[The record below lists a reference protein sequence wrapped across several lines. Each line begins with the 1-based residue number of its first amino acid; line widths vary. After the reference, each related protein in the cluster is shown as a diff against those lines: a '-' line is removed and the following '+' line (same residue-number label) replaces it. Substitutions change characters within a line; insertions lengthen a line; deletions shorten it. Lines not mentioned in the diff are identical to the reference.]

1 MKRKLSIPVIVLS
14 VVCLLA
20 LLALFQRYQTRRH
33 SSVKT
38 ETAGLL
44 PKFRTEDV
52 AEIRIS
58 WRKTVSTLRQR
69 NGEWFVAERDLSAD
83 PKKVSAFLEDVSAI
97 RPLKLIAPVDD
108 KTQLRLRTFADGFGT
123 AVPGIRVEF
132 KDKDGGSLID
142 LVMGRGHF
150 LPDDTTPPDQ
160 RVPSGRY
167 FSVRDR
173 DGVPVVFLAPSVFE
187 DYHPVPGSWLKY
199 PVFENIAASMS
210 VTWRQ
215 LPMGKVL
222 WTISR
227 RDPRRPFED
236 ASGGLRPVSRQ
247 GVSSF
252 FSALSYRYSVDA
264 FPRSHYKNLEPA
276 FGELIVTDYYGVSR
290 SLIFHRLKGDA
301 SKVVFSLSA
310 RVFRRVKIPGAEPEK
325 TVRRFLAAGKDIYYE
340 MPVQIFEI
348 LTAAPFETRKK

>member
-20 LLALFQRYQTRRH
+20 LIALFQRFQTRRH

-44 PKFRTEDV
+44 PKFRTEDA

-58 WRKTVSTLRQR
+58 WRKTVATLRQR
-69 NGEWFVAERDLSAD
+69 NGEWFVVERNLPAD
-83 PKKVSAFLEDVSAI
+83 PKKIAAFLEDVSSI
-97 RPLKLIAPVDD
+97 RPLKLISPVDD

-123 AVPGIRVEF
+123 AVPGIRVEL
-132 KDKDGGSLID
+132 KDRDSKPLID

-150 LPDDTTPPDQ
+150 LPDDSTPPDQ

-167 FSVRDR
+167 FSVRSG
-173 DGVPVVFLAPSVFE
+173 DGAPVVFLAPSVFE

-215 LPMGKVL
+215 L

-227 RDPRRPFED
+227 RDPRQPFED

-264 FPRSHYKNLEPA
+264 FPRSHYRNLEPA

-310 RVFRRVKIPGAEPEK
+310 RIFRRVKVPGVEPEK
-325 TVRRFLAAGKDIYYE
+325 TVRRFLSAGKDIYYE
-340 MPVQIFEI
+340 MPVQIFEL